1 MPIGGFATPQGTAAF
16 AHAASQ
22 TPGFF
27 RDAQGLTLSCIGVGT
42 YLGDPTPEAD
52 RAYTAAIR
60 RAMELG
66 VNVLDSAIN
75 YRMQRSERSIAAA
88 IGAESKALALDGAEV
103 NRESIFVAT
112 KAGFLTPDGAM
123 PADPRRYFQEEYF
136 ARGVMRHED
145 IAAGMHCM
153 APGYLADQLERSR
166 RNLNL
171 ETIDLFYLH
180 NPETQ
185 LSEIDYGEFG
195 TRLRAAFEF
204 LEEQVAANKIRWYGA
219 ATWNGFRHPPGA
231 ADHLPLEAMVAL
243 ARQTAGDGHHFRF
256 VQLPH
261 NMAMPEAS
269 IAATQTLNGEA
280 CTLLEA
286 AAGYGISVMTSASLM
301 QARLPDLR
309 QALAYA
315 VSTPGVTT
323 ALVGMGKVEHVEANL
338 I

>member
-1 MPIGGFATPQGTAAF
+1 MAIPGFATPEGTAAY
-16 AHAASQ
+16 ARSVSQ
-22 TPGFF
+22 APGFF
-27 RDAQGLTLSCIGVGT
+27 RDAQGLTLSCVGLGT
-42 YLGDPTPEAD
+42 YLGDPTAEAD
-52 RAYTAAIR
+52 RAYAAAIR
-60 RAMELG
+60 RALELG
-66 VNVLDSAIN
+66 VNVLDTAIN
-75 YRMQRSERSIAAA
+75 YRLQRSERSIAAA
-88 IGAESKALALDGAEV
+88 IGDG
-103 NRESIFVAT
+103 NREQLFIST
-112 KAGFLTPDGAM
+112 KAGFLTPDGEM
-123 PADPRRYFQEEYF
+123 PPDPRRYFQEEYF
-136 ARGVMRHED
+136 ARGVMRRED

-153 APGYLADQLERSR
+153 APGYLANQLERSR
-166 RNLNL
+166 RNLNV

-185 LSEIDYGEFG
+185 LSEVDYAEFG
-195 TRLRAAFEF
+195 NRLRAAFEF
-204 LEEQVAANKIRWYGA
+204 LEEQCAARKICWYGA

-243 ARQTAGDGHHFRF
+243 ARQSAGDGHHFRF

-269 IAATQTLNGEA
+269 IAATQTLDGRA

-286 AAGYGISVMTSASLM
+286 AAGCGISVMTSASLM

-315 VSTPGVTT
+315 ISTPGVTT

>member
-1 MPIGGFATPQGTAAF
+1 MPIPGFATPEATAAF
-16 AHAASQ
+16 ARSFS
-22 TPGFF
+22 PESGFY
-27 RDAQGLTLSCIGVGT
+27 RTAQGLTLSCIGLGT
-42 YLGDPTPEAD
+42 YLGDPTTEVD

-60 RAMELG
+60 RALELG

-75 YRMQRSERSIAAA
+75 YRFQRSERSIAAA
-88 IGAESKALALDGAEV
+88 LGDI

-112 KAGFLTPDGAM
+112 KAGFLTVDGEM
-123 PADPRRYFQEEYF
+123 PAVPKRYFQAEYF
-136 ARGVMRHED
+136 ARGVMRRED
-145 IAAGMHCM
+145 LAAGMHCM

-185 LSEIDYGEFG
+185 LSDVDYAEFG
-195 TRLRAAFEF
+195 ARLRAAFEF
-204 LEEQVAANKIRWYGA
+204 LEEQCAAGKIRWYGV
-219 ATWNGFRHPPGA
+219 ATWNGLRHPPGA

-243 ARQTAGDGHHFRF
+243 ARQAGGEDHHFRF
-256 VQLPH
+256 VQAPH

-269 IAATQTLNGEA
+269 IADTQTLDGRA

-286 AAGYGISVMTSASLM
+286 ADGYGISVMTSASLM

-315 VSTPGVTT
+315 ISTPGVTT
-323 ALVGMGKVEHVEANL
+323 ALVGMGKVSHVEANL

>member
-1 MPIGGFATPQGTAAF
+1 MAIPGFATPEATAAY
-16 AHAASQ
+16 AQALSQAS
-22 TPGFF
+22 GFF
-27 RDAQGLTLSCIGVGT
+27 RNAQGLTLSCIGLGT

-60 RAMELG
+60 RARELG

-75 YRMQRSERSIAAA
+75 YRLQRSERSIAAA
-88 IGAESKALALDGAEV
+88 LDGM
-103 NRESIFVAT
+103 NREAIFVAT
-112 KAGFLTPDGAM
+112 KAGYLTPDGEM
-123 PADPRRYFQEEYF
+123 PPDARRYFQEEYF
-136 ARGVMRHED
+136 AHGVMRREE

-153 APGYLADQLERSR
+153 APGYLADQLARSR

-185 LSEIDYGEFG
+185 LSEVDYAEFG
-195 TRLRAAFEF
+195 SRLRAAFEF
-204 LEEQVAANKIRWYGA
+204 LEEQVAARRIRWYGA
-219 ATWNGFRHPPGA
+219 ATWNGFRHAPGA
-231 ADHLPLEAMVAL
+231 DDHLPLEAIVAL
-243 ARQTAGDGHHFRF
+243 ARQVAGDGHHFRF

-269 IAATQTLNGEA
+269 IAATQTLDGRA

-315 VSTPGVTT
+315 ISTPGVTT